1 MRPRAV
7 PLTSPRAPSPL
18 LPCPLHVPLT
28 HTCRCLLLS
37 ALWCAAPAATAALT
51 DARHIA
57 KIKED
62 AATIRKAQAELTDA
76 GAPANVG
83 AANTFTRWVIYKEK
97 HADAIIDDMG
107 YYHMAQRFP
116 KFEFASEQDKLE
128 ALGLHHA
135 VMVAAMKAK
144 QSSEVATSDA
154 LDAAID
160 AVAALPMYNQ

>member
-1 MRPRAV
+1 MATMLSSAKSIRGAAVTASAPR
-7 PLTSPRAPSPL
+7 RAAR
-18 LPCPLHVPLT
+18 T
-28 HTCRCLLLS
+28 
-37 ALWCAAPAATAALT
+37 TAARLQVSAHCQVPCGIFD
-51 DARHIA
+51 DARQIA